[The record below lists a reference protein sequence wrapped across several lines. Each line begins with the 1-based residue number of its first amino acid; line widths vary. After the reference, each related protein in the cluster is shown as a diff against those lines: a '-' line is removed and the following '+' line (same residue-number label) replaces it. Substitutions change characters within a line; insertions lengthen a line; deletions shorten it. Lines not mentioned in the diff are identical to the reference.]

1 MSLWHAGVDFL
12 ISILEALQSVTGSYG
27 VAIILIT
34 IIVRVLLLPLTHKQM
49 ASMAAMQTIQP
60 RMKVL
65 QEKYGND
72 KQKLNEEMMRL
83 YKENKVNPFAGCFP
97 LLIQLPIM
105 ILLFQSLMRFEVHDI
120 TFFGIQLE
128 QSILHG
134 MGEALSVLPEDGSP
148 IGFFA
153 VIGAIFANPAGLS
166 NVSLYLPSLILMIVI
181 CFLTWFQQKLS
192 GSANNPQMATMN
204 VIMPIMMGFIC
215 LSLPGGVLIYW
226 GTSSLIGIVQQWF
239 SVRKAKAAM
248 ATKPTLYK
256 DKPGQYSN
264 PKTLEEYTA
273 KKKTEAYKKQDE
285 EEYEDD
291 EYDDDDDEFDFDDYE
306 YEDDEHEDGKKS
318 NKNRR
323 GK

>member
-1 MSLWHAGVDFL
+1 MNFLSSLWNAGVNFL

-49 ASMAAMQTIQP
+49 VSMAAMQTIQP

-83 YKENKVNPFAGCFP
+83 YRENKVNPFAGCFP

-134 MGEALSVLPEDGSP
+134 LGEALSILPEDGSP
-148 IGFFA
+148 VGFFA
-153 VIGAIFANPAGLS
+153 VMGAIFSNPSGLA
-166 NVSLYLPSLILMIVI
+166 NVSLYLPSLLLMLVI

-192 GSANNPQMATMN
+192 GASNNPQMATMN
-204 VIMPIMMGFIC
+204 VIMPFMMGFIC
-215 LSLPGGVLIYW
+215 LSLPGGVLVYW

-256 DKPGQYSN
+256 DKPGQSSN
-264 PKTLEEYTA
+264 PKTLDEYTS
-273 KKKTEAYKKQDE
+273 KKKTTVKKQDD
-285 EEYEDD
+285 YADD
-291 EYDDDDDEFDFDDYE
+291 EYDDEEFDFDDYE
-306 YEDDEHEDGKKS
+306 YEDDEDEDEKQPSKS
-318 NKNRR
+318 RR